1 MNITAMMRRAFM
13 TSAALCVLASPVLA
27 QDAGSEE
34 QTQAQEGEG
43 GVTLLDQI
51 TIVASKFSEDV
62 YESLTATSVVNEER
76 LEQRQPSNIAQILQG
91 VPGVSTAG
99 TQDRTGLGTSI
110 NIRGL
115 QDFGRVAMITDGAR
129 NNFARNDHGS
139 ASAMWI
145 EPELLK
151 QVTIVRGPVSNIYGS
166 GAIGGVAV
174 FETKTASDFL
184 YDDETM
190 AGSVKLG
197 YETNGSGFL
206 TSVTGAIRPLDAFE
220 GIANLTYRDRGDYKG
235 GNGDRID
242 ETSYDIIGGLA
253 KTVIRPSQF
262 QEVTLGFIGHSDDWR
277 EPGSVQQETSLDET
291 ILSGKYRY
299 FGNPDMPLVDFTLSG
314 YVNDTLMDQTSL
326 GDTLR
331 WDQVNG
337 GFVLVPAGSTRSF
350 GLTTTGFDT
359 NNTSRFETDALRH
372 TFTIGGDFFKDEVD
386 VDDPL
391 GGSYVYSPS
400 GNRQAWGAFVQD
412 KVEYSDWFEL
422 IGGLRYDGYKLK
434 SVDGVYDAE
443 DDRVSPRITL
453 GLSPLERTSLRG
465 IQFYG
470 TYAEGYRAPSVI
482 ETLMTGT
489 HPAGVAFPFLPNP
502 DLKPETAHTWE
513 AGINI
518 KRDNIF
524 TDGDGFRAKAAYFH
538 NTVDDYIG
546 MEFLTPYHPIWIPT
560 GNPSCPHLAA
570 GPWEYGTFPPICAQ
584 FQNFDQ
590 VVIQGLEFELL
601 YDQGAF
607 FTGLSGSF
615 LKGEDKETGDPL
627 LSVPQD
633 QLGGFVGFRALEQKL
648 VFGGEV
654 YHYFEHKLADG
665 SDYTVVNLF
674 AGYEVSRNL
683 RLDARIDNL
692 FDVSYTNYLNEAAG
706 VGTYD
711 EPGFNAKLAATFRF
725 GG

>member
-1 MNITAMMRRAFM
+1 M

-76 LEQRQPSNIAQILQG
+76 LEQRQPSNISQILQG

-99 TQDRTGLGTSI
+99 TQDHTGLGTSI

-197 YETNGSGFL
+197 YETNGDGFL

-220 GIANLTYRDRGDYKG
+220 GIANLTYRERGDYKG
-235 GNGDRID
+235 GNGDTVD
-242 ETSYDIIGGLA
+242 NSNYDVIGGMA

-277 EPGSVQQETSLDET
+277 EPGSVQQKTELDET

-299 FGNPDMPLVDFTLSG
+299 FGNPDMPLVDFTISG
-314 YVNDTLMDQTSL
+314 YVNDTLMDQTAL
-326 GDTLR
+326 ANGLR

-337 GFVLVPAGSTRSF
+337 GFVVVPAGSSRAF
-350 GLTTTGFDT
+350 GLTTMGFDT
-359 NNTSRFETDALRH
+359 NNTSRFETGALRH

-400 GNRQAWGAFVQD
+400 GNRQAWGAFAQD

-443 DDRVSPRITL
+443 DDRISPRVTL
-453 GLSPLERTSLRG
+453 GLSPLERTSLHG
-465 IQFYG
+465 IQLYG

-482 ETLMTGT
+482 ETLMTGM

-502 DLKPETAHTWE
+502 DLTPETAHTWE
-513 AGINI
+513 VGLNI
-518 KRDNIF
+518 KRDNLL

-538 NTVDDYIG
+538 NTVDDFIG
-546 MEFLTPYHPIWIPT
+546 LNTSISPFPGPNF
-560 GNPSCPHLAA
+560 NPAC
-570 GPWEYGTFPPICAQ
+570 TFNPQPGVIPICAQ
-584 FQNFDQ
+584 FQNFDR
-590 VVIQGLEFELL
+590 VVIKGFEFELL
-601 YDQGAF
+601 YDQGMF
-607 FTGLSGSF
+607 FTGMSGTF
-615 LKGEDKETGDPL
+615 LDGEDKETGDAL
-627 LSVPQD
+627 ASVPQD
-633 QLGGFVGFRALEQKL
+633 QLGGFLGFRALEQKL

-654 YHYFEHKLADG
+654 YHYFEHDLADG

-692 FDVSYTNYLNEAAG
+692 FDVSYTNYLNEATG
-706 VGTYD
+706 VGTFD